1 MTPGDLSDGTA
12 ALPLT
17 VFFFCFVGVA
27 QDRPAVSHRPLLQ
40 LGSAWFSSA
49 LMVRPRPPTLRQASR
64 SDSVLRLYR
73 SSHLLSIRTGMLHSN
88 PGDYAWGQ
96 GGLDAVITQVRR
108 HKFQGV
114 VSQFEIQKSTSLLFH
129 LYFHQLFPTLCV
141 CVVTWS
147 VGKHR
152 TPTGRKREDLFPPN
166 CQYLSGTSRSV
177 LPSSR
182 LHWVP
187 HCHLRVLFISLTL
200 HFKVTPKRGHI

>member
-1 MTPGDLSDGTA
+1 MTPGDLSHGTA
-12 ALPLT
+12 SPPLT
-17 VFFFCFVGVA
+17 VFFFLFCRRRSGSSSSFS
-27 QDRPAVSHRPLLQ
+27 PASSPTRECLVLLRSH
-40 LGSAWFSSA
+40 GEAT
-49 LMVRPRPPTLRQASR
+49 PTDTSP
-64 SDSVLRLYR
+64 SFNSVLRLYR
-73 SSHLLSIRTGMLHSN
+73 SSPLLSIRTGMLHSN

-114 VSQFEIQKSTSLLFH
+114 VSQFEIKKKSTSILSY
-129 LYFHQLFPTLCV
+129 LYFHQPSPTLCV
-141 CVVTWS
+141 CAVTWS

-152 TPTGRKREDLFPPN
+152 TPTSRKREDLFPPN

-187 HCHLRVLFISLTL
+187 PCHLRVLFISLTL